1 MYVLNR
7 RRPEVYSAHR
17 ANSQVAGTTK
27 HVIDFNNGRRLPK
40 DDLQEIEASPR

>member
-1 MYVLNR
+1 MYVLKR

-27 HVIDFNNGRRLPK
+27 HMIDFNNGRRLPK
-40 DDLQEIEASPR
+40 DDLREIEAV